1 MRVALDM
8 EKLQMIIYY
17 TNSIRMSAARREEL
31 HQVVLQGILVGEVD
45 LDLLFSDAP
54 QLTATNIRTFLR
66 SYVEAGGNEGEVRAQ
81 ELYDA
86 YVEWCGDMAEPSET
100 VSTFGRYL
108 REIGIRKMRTTTVCL
123 PAWRRMT
130 DDLVSRA
137 ARGDPEADGYPPL
150 GLRRSGESDRICRQ
164 HRAQIHVR
172 HDQGRFGRI

>member
-17 TNSIRMSAARREEL
+17 ANSIRMSAARREEL
-31 HQVVLQGILVGEVD
+31 HRVVLQGILVGEVD

-108 REIGIRKMRTTTVCL
+108 REIGIRKIKRADANYYRL
-123 PAWRRMT
+123 PAGMEE
-130 DDLVSRA
+130 DD
-137 ARGDPEADGYPPL
+137 G
-150 GLRRSGESDRICRQ
+150 
-164 HRAQIHVR
+164 
-172 HDQGRFGRI
+172 